1 MTRSKSALLI
11 IVFTAAAMLCL
22 ADSSPLINISRSD
35 SSVFITAGRA
45 MLSEK
50 VMYRDI
56 FDHKGLYIFLVNCI
70 AAMIDAK
77 SLIGVWLLETLFM
90 LANAFIVMKIYQQ
103 VFAESDNV
111 ISSQVL
117 VLCVLFPLVFE
128 GGNLTEEYTLPFQF
142 LSIYLL
148 VKYINSGEVKHSPLI
163 MLIHGINAGI
173 ALNFRPNHVLMW
185 VPIALIMSCSLI
197 YNKEYANL
205 IKNFLA
211 GLAGLALGVMPVVI
225 YAIVNGVLYD
235 VIFWT
240 FICNFMYINTSE
252 TSFIYRVFNI
262 VFHMRE
268 MIIIVALLLSCLV
281 VIFHDKF
288 RRYRLYYLLM
298 IIAGVTAVSLS
309 GRRYGHYY
317 IYLMPLLLPVIFV
330 IAGYVSRIKLAG
342 KLQTLIT
349 FVLILYCSFMAVT
362 GHKPLSSTARKVFD
376 DFPVINTENK
386 RVLVT
391 GNRAAYY
398 VKFGIIPREKYYFL
412 PSLQYDKFPEPV
424 DSQAESILSNV
435 NDMIFY
441 TGGSDARFAQTGR
454 LDLIHETL
462 AKNYDLLMTHN
473 DTKIYGKKNLLP

>member
-90 LANAFIVMKIYQQ
+90 LAYAFIVMKIYQQ

-235 VIFWT
+235 VIFGT

-262 VFHMRE
+262 VFHMRDDYYSCF
-268 MIIIVALLLSCLV
+268 IIVVSCCD
-281 VIFHDKF
+281 I
-288 RRYRLYYLLM
+288 
-298 IIAGVTAVSLS
+298 S
-309 GRRYGHYY
+309 
-317 IYLMPLLLPVIFV
+317 
-330 IAGYVSRIKLAG
+330 
-342 KLQTLIT
+342 
-349 FVLILYCSFMAVT
+349 
-362 GHKPLSSTARKVFD
+362 
-376 DFPVINTENK
+376 
-386 RVLVT
+386 
-391 GNRAAYY
+391 
-398 VKFGIIPREKYYFL
+398 
-412 PSLQYDKFPEPV
+412 
-424 DSQAESILSNV
+424 
-435 NDMIFY
+435 
-441 TGGSDARFAQTGR
+441 
-454 LDLIHETL
+454 
-462 AKNYDLLMTHN
+462 
-473 DTKIYGKKNLLP
+473 